1 MQVFNENK
9 DELCQNIK
17 LMESDIKKLKDR
29 LCLVNFINELEL
41 KKEDFENIIDFKVT
55 NDFNASYPA
64 EYHCNQDGTLIIEY
78 AYNVNPNEDTNIN
91 IRFKVEYSFVQTYE
105 NRYEPDEYLSHNLKI
120 TGDVGNYSFKETNR
134 TVNCSKN
141 KKSITLLKKILSKSY
156 DIEEE
161 DVKEEREFW
170 AKLMQL

>member
-29 LCLVNFINELEL
+29 LYLVNFINKLELE
-41 KKEDFENIIDFKVT
+41 KEDFENIIDFKVT
-55 NDFNASYPA
+55 NDFNESYPA
-64 EYHCNQDGTLIIEY
+64 EYHGNQDGFIIIEY
-78 AYNVNPNEDTNIN
+78 TYNVNPNEDSNIN

-105 NRYEPDEYLSHNLKI
+105 NRYDPDEYLSHNLTI
-120 TGDVGNYSFKETNR
+120 TGDVGNYSFKEGCR

-141 KKSITLLKKILSKSY
+141 KKSITLLKKILSMSY
-156 DIEEE
+156 DTEEE
-161 DVKEEREFW
+161 DEDEEREFW
-170 AKLMQL
+170 KDLMQL

>member
-29 LCLVNFINELEL
+29 LCLVNFINKLELE
-41 KKEDFENIIDFKVT
+41 KKDFENIIDFKVT
-55 NDFNASYPA
+55 NDFNESYPA
-64 EYHCNQDGTLIIEY
+64 EYHCNQDGTLIIKY
-78 AYNVNPNEDTNIN
+78 TYNVNPNEDSNIDVT
-91 IRFKVEYSFVQTYE
+91 FKVEYSFVQTYE

-170 AKLMQL
+170 AELMQL